1 MKILLISWSKRKSL
15 SVISQGNFKHYSFS
29 STKMIKGTQPVDKKG
44 EVFAVFFKK
53 LFISFIIYLAE
64 LSLCC
69 CVQAFST
76 CSEWGLLSVGLWG
89 LLLAVSV
96 FSCCRAQ
103 VLGFWALLV
112 VEHGLSCSAACGIFL
127 DQGLNLCPLH
137 WQVDSYPLFH
147 QGSPAVFL
155 IFTFYML
162 NISIPMKSLVKMSIL
177 KQDIQFNLT
186 EKVYTVL
193 RPF

>member
-1 MKILLISWSKRKSL
+1 MYR
-15 SVISQGNFKHYSFS
+15 
-29 STKMIKGTQPVDKKG
+29 
-44 EVFAVFFKK
+44 
-53 LFISFIIYLAE
+53 
-64 LSLCC
+64 LSLL
-69 CVQAFST
+69 VANGGYS
-76 CSEWGLLSVGLWG
+76 
-89 LLLAVSV
+89 LLACEGFSQRSV
-96 FSCCRAQ
+96 PSRCRAQ
-103 VLGFWALLV
+103 VLGFWASLV
-112 VEHGLSCSAACGIFL
+112 AGHGFSCSAACGIFL
-127 DQGLNLCPLH
+127 DQGSNLCPLH

>member
-1 MKILLISWSKRKSL
+1 M
-15 SVISQGNFKHYSFS
+15 
-29 STKMIKGTQPVDKKG
+29 
-44 EVFAVFFKK
+44 
-53 LFISFIIYLAE
+53 
-64 LSLCC
+64 
-69 CVQAFST
+69 
-76 CSEWGLLSVGLWG
+76 
-89 LLLAVSV
+89 VSV

-103 VLGFWALLV
+103 VLGFWASLV
-112 VEHGLSCSAACGIFL
+112 LEHGLSCSAACGIFL

-137 WQVDSYPLFH
+137 WQVDSYLLFH

-155 IFTFYML
+155 IFTFYLL

-186 EKVYTVL
+186 EKVYIVL